1 MFVCFCYRASFW
13 TCSTILKIES
23 MPAKIR
29 ELTKNTHDERL
40 MWIKSGLCYLFNSF
54 LEGPWFV
61 IPLRHHAVYFDIR
74 AISTCSL
81 SLNGANHN
89 YFFQISF
96 IPSGRWAGKLN
107 SRLHQNQV
115 LWKATLT
122 VDFYTCTFVG
132 STWINQVYNP
142 LTCLFKT
149 RINKCEAPQHS
160 VLARCCL
167 ESESSTLLSNSLF
180 STVCVFV

>member
-1 MFVCFCYRASFW
+1 MS
-13 TCSTILKIES
+13 
-23 MPAKIR
+23 AKIR

-40 MWIKSGLCYLFNSF
+40 MWIKSGLCYLFSSF
-54 LEGPWFV
+54 LQGLWFV

-81 SLNGANHN
+81 SLSGANRN
-89 YFFQISF
+89 YFFQMWF

-115 LWKATLT
+115 LWKTILT

-132 STWINQVYNP
+132 STRVIQVYNH
-142 LTCLFKT
+142 LTCLFKMH
-149 RINKCEAPQHS
+149 INKCEAPQHT

-167 ESESSTLLSNSLF
+167 ESESSTLLSNSIFPCVCICVSPLF
-180 STVCVFV
+180 DS